1 MAINIPIFSSLNTK
15 GFDQAKKE
23 FQSLEGFGKK
33 AGFIVKNAFLPLAAV
48 GTGVAAFGYKAALAA
63 SDLNE
68 EISKSRQIFGGAAR
82 EIEAFGETAARSI
95 GQSKQE
101 AVAAAST
108 FGIMGKA
115 AGLTG
120 TDLAQFSTKLVTL
133 SSDLASFNNAKPAE
147 VVQALGAALRG
158 ESEPMR
164 RFGVLLND
172 AALKAEAMAMG
183 IYKGKGPLD
192 QQAKILAANS
202 LILKQ
207 TTDAQGD
214 FIRTSDSAAN
224 QQRILNASMKDL
236 TAEIGKAFLPA
247 LQDILRFTAS
257 VALAFSEDGLGGAIK
272 ELRRQM
278 QGLTRDSDGTINGF
292 GNFVNALITVRNAL
306 AHVLNMFIRLY
317 NVLPFLDDI
326 DTINMVD
333 QLTTNFGELYGA
345 LSKTTQQMEKQQ
357 KLKGFMGP
365 VASRDLETLTQY
377 QKDYQASLL
386 TTLGATE
393 DLEKASGGA
402 AKKLATK
409 KKSTDDAKKALQ
421 EYKQALGEA
430 VESVRDQFSPALQ
443 TANDRLAESQG
454 LYNDF
459 YKNIRQGISG
469 IFNVGTAWRD
479 ATDAEQA
486 YNEALAARQKAYA
499 ELDIAKQSEDLDDY
513 AKAMRNVE
521 IAELAVT
528 DAGKRTR
535 TFFGALSDQS
545 EKAKR
550 FAFNLAFLVEAGLN
564 DPTLLQSIVEQG
576 TDTGLAI
583 TESLIA
589 GGQEGLKEFQSLA
602 NGVNEAADYV
612 AKFTADRWFKSGVD
626 QATKVVEGVQSVINE
641 TEFALKFVVSVE
653 GANQLG
659 ANLSANLSNV
669 LAGGAPAPMFNPADF
684 SAAAF
689 AALGAP
695 ATAAAAGVRTS
706 SVNINVNGGDPNAV
720 VDALRRYMQTNGSVP
735 IKTTG

>member
-33 AGFIVKNAFLPLAAV
+33 AGFIVQKAFLPLAAV

-120 TDLAQFSTKLVTL
+120 ADLAQFSTKLVTL
-133 SSDLASFNNAKPAE
+133 SSDLASFNNAKPDE

-158 ESEPMR
+158 EAEPMR

-247 LQDILRFTAS
+247 LQDVLRFTAS
-257 VALAFSEDGLGGAIK
+257 IALAFSEDGLGGAIK

-292 GNFVNALITVRNAL
+292 GNFVNALITVRNAI
-306 AHVLNMFIRLY
+306 AHVINVFIRMA
-317 NVLPFLDDI
+317 NVLPFVDDI
-326 DTINMVD
+326 STIEMVD

-345 LSKTTQQMEKQQ
+345 LSKTTQEMERQQ

-386 TTLGATE
+386 STSNATE
-393 DLEKASGGA
+393 NLEKASGGA
-402 AKKLATK
+402 AKKLAQK
-409 KKSTDDAKKALQ
+409 KKGTEDAAKALKAYN
-421 EYKQALGEA
+421 EALTEA
-430 VESVRDQFSPALQ
+430 VENVRDKFSPALRD
-443 TANDRLAESQG
+443 ANENLTNAQN

-459 YKNIRQGISG
+459 YTGIRKGVTGVLDI
-469 IFNVGTAWRD
+469 GTAWR
-479 ATDAEQA
+479 
-486 YNEALAARQKAYA
+486 EAADS
-499 ELDIAKQSEDLDDY
+499 EGAKS
-513 AKAMRNVE
+513 
-521 IAELAVT
+521 
-528 DAGKRTR
+528 
-535 TFFGALSDQS
+535 FFGVLSDQS

-550 FAFNLAFLVEAGLN
+550 LAFNLSFLITRGLD
-564 DPTLLQSIVEQG
+564 DPTLLQTILNQG

-583 TESLIA
+583 SEALIA
-589 GGQEGLKEFQSLA
+589 GGQEGLTKLKDLSA
-602 NGVNEAADYV
+602 GVSEAADYI
-612 AKFTADRWFKSGVD
+612 AKLSADKWFKSGVD
-626 QATKVVEGVQSVINE
+626 QATKVVEGVQSIIDQ
-641 TEFALKFVVSVE
+641 TEFALKFVVNVE

-659 ANLSANLSNV
+659 AAFGSNV
-669 LAGGAPAPMFNPADF
+669 QNVMGGGAPAPMFNPAEF

-689 AALGAP
+689 MALGQP
-695 ATAAAAGVRTS
+695 AGGGGAVRTS

-720 VDALRRYMQTNGSVP
+720 VDALRRYMQSNGSVP